1 LPTVS
6 KSMID
11 IAEQINGHLKRN
23 EMLKNTLKD
32 KGVVLNQ
39 SRSIELHF
47 WAFAKQDAVSLAKA
61 LYDGDLL
68 ILTLAPVPDQEGRWN
83 IEAGVKDSVDSLTS
97 FSMVKKF
104 VELAAR
110 YNAVYDGWGT
120 VV

>member
-1 LPTVS
+1 
-6 KSMID
+6 MID

-23 EMLKNTLKD
+23 EVLKNTLKD

-47 WAFAKQDAVSLAKA
+47 WAFAKQDAVLLAKA
-61 LYDGDLL
+61 LYDAGLL
-68 ILTLAPVPDQEGRWN
+68 ILALAPVPADQEGKWN

-104 VELAAR
+104 VELAAH